1 MHGIGPIVLVP
12 GFMGSRLARTADA
25 RLIWVDPRWAPFHA
39 PDFYDSLSLRTP
51 ADARLR
57 ADGALDVVPFCGVV
71 HFDVYSPLRSFATSR
86 RGLGLASADF
96 VEFSY
101 DWRKSV
107 AEAAADLD
115 GLLAALPNDGRGA
128 TLVAHSQ
135 GGLVAAALFARGG
148 PGCLRVAKLVAVGS
162 PLAGLLKTIEI
173 IERDA
178 GLLVGAL
185 AGHPI
190 RRLLAPM
197 PAAYELMPS
206 GRAPALFADAAGR
219 GTTPFAQAASLPA
232 YYDRALL
239 AAASSVVASL
249 VVDFP
254 VPLRLVEGYGVDTP
268 TAAALG
274 AAGVSV
280 AHGLEGDGTCPS
292 ASLLAATSPVDRR
305 VLSIPFGDHVPL
317 IGHKAFLRWL
327 AEDLTLGAPASP
339 QIFVKLRPHLSPRGL
354 DDLLFVQARDAS
366 GAPLSAGP
374 PEASL
379 PGGRVVV
386 CDPFGPGHDGIWTAR
401 FPHPLR
407 PGILR
412 ATIPGVAPALQPR
425 PTLLA

>member
-12 GFMGSRLARTADA
+12 GFMGSRLARTADE

-39 PDFYDSLSLRTP
+39 PDFYDSLCLRTP

-71 HFDVYSPLRSFATSR
+71 HFDVYSPLRAFATSR

-107 AEAAADLD
+107 ADAAADLD
-115 GLLAALPNDGRGA
+115 ALLAALPNDGRGA

-148 PGCLRVAKLVAVGS
+148 PGGARVAKFFAVGS

-178 GLLVGAL
+178 GLFVGAL

-219 GTTPFAQAASLPA
+219 PTTPFAQATALPA

-239 AAASSVVASL
+239 AAASLVVAAL
-249 VVDFP
+249 APDFP

-268 TAAALG
+268 ISAALG
-274 AAGVSV
+274 AAGVAV

-292 ASLLAATSPVDRR
+292 TSLLAATSAADRR
-305 VLSIPFGDHVPL
+305 VLSIPFADHVPL

-339 QIFVKLRPHLSPRGL
+339 QIFVQLRPRPSARGL
-354 DDLLFVQARDAS
+354 NDLLFVQARDAS
-366 GAPLSAGP
+366 GAPLAAGP

-379 PGGRVVV
+379 PGGRVVG
-386 CDPFGPGHDGIWTAR
+386 CEPFGPEHEGVWFAR

-407 PGILR
+407 PGLLR
-412 ATIPGVAPALQPR
+412 VAIPGVAPALQPR